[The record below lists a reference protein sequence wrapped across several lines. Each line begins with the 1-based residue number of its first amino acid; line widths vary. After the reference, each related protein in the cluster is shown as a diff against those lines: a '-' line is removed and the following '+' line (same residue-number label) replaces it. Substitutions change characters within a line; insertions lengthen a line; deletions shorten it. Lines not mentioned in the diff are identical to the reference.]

1 MHHWSHKGNAVTWEK
16 FNAWNKAKNKLY
28 LWVLRTYMDKD
39 KHLKEIKNDQLV
51 NEGAGAHSFNFLN
64 YIIKGKDKF

>member
-1 MHHWSHKGNAVTWEK
+1 
-16 FNAWNKAKNKLY
+16 
-28 LWVLRTYMDKD
+28 MDKD

>member
-1 MHHWSHKGNAVTWEK
+1 
-16 FNAWNKAKNKLY
+16 
-28 LWVLRTYMDKD
+28 MDKD

-64 YIIKGKDKF
+64 YNKGLKVLFLIVIMIIN